1 MIEIM
6 GTILGG
12 IFFFLIPGMAWCLL
26 IFRKEGL
33 DVLELTSL
41 SIALSISL
49 STLSIFSL
57 NSWFGVKITF
67 LNATLILLVL
77 TIIPLSIRMLKN
89 GFIDI
94 HNHGSE
100 NGKKDL

>member
-6 GTILGG
+6 RTILGG

-33 DVLELTSL
+33 DVLELASL

-49 STLSIFSL
+49 STLSIFLL
-57 NSWFGVKITF
+57 NSWFGVNITF
-67 LNATLILLVL
+67 LNVVLILLVL

-89 GFIDI
+89 GVIDI
-94 HNHGSE
+94 HNHRSGD
-100 NGKKDL
+100 GKKDL